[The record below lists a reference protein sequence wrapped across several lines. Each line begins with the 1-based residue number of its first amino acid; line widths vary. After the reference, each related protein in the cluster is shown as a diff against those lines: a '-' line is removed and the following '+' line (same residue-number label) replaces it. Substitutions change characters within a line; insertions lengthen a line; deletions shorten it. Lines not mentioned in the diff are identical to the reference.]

1 MPRNKVNAKTRR
13 HNLPVSIP
21 YIFAYRKRST
31 ILNTII
37 KYPSN
42 VTRSSPPGCQRRSVM
57 SKNDDRE
64 TGPISV
70 TLTTDYSLAH
80 ESSLTSQLLNDYEVV
95 NRGQVNPGSL
105 ELEKEPERLFTGNSL
120 SSTVSV

>member
-1 MPRNKVNAKTRR
+1 
-13 HNLPVSIP
+13 
-21 YIFAYRKRST
+21 
-31 ILNTII
+31 
-37 KYPSN
+37 
-42 VTRSSPPGCQRRSVM
+42 M

-64 TGPISV
+64 TGPINV
-70 TLTTDYSLAH
+70 TLTTDYSLDH
-80 ESSLTSQLLNDYEVV
+80 QSSLTSQLLNDYEVV